1 LIIYQK
7 AINLQYNLGI
17 KTMANFWTTSDN
29 KVITTTGEFTSG
41 GGKIENIPDDTTC
54 LALIDEAGIA
64 EYDGAEYVNLR
75 WTVLEPVAYKG
86 RKIFHKVRVFD
97 ADIAKA
103 DKAKKMLMAI
113 DTNCGGKLA
122 ESQEAPNDNSMA
134 KALLNKPMLIK
145 VMIWELNGR
154 SGNWIASVSPR
165 NKTTTAIQ
173 DAQVVVDDGLHAD
186 IPW

>member
-1 LIIYQK
+1 
-7 AINLQYNLGI
+7 
-17 KTMANFWTTSDN
+17 MSNFWVTSDN
-29 KVITTTGEFTSG
+29 KTIEATGEFTSG

-64 EYDGAEYVNLR
+64 EYEGAEYVNLR

-97 ADIAKA
+97 ADVAKA

-145 VMIWELNGR
+145 VMIWEMNGR
-154 SGNWIASVSPR
+154 SGNWIASVAPR
-165 NKTTTAIQ
+165 KGATPQPVAPKEPSVEEI
-173 DAQVVVDDGLHAD
+173 DD

>member
-1 LIIYQK
+1 
-7 AINLQYNLGI
+7 
-17 KTMANFWTTSDN
+17 MSNFWVTSDN
-29 KVITTTGEFTSG
+29 KTIEATGEFTSG

-145 VMIWELNGR
+145 VMTWELNGR

-165 NKTTTAIQ
+165 NKATSAPIQ
-173 DAQVVVDDGLHAD
+173 ETPVVVDEGLHAD
-186 IPW
+186 VPW